1 MESKTLEKLGNKNMQ
16 HFYLREKKKT
26 TRVSS
31 LFFKALVIY
40 EAKPGNSGFIETGAD
55 VRL

>member
-1 MESKTLEKLGNKNMQ
+1 MESKTLKKLAV
-16 HFYLREKKKT
+16 RICSISIWEKKT
-26 TRVSS
+26 QVSS

>member
-1 MESKTLEKLGNKNMQ
+1 MESKTLKKLAV
-16 HFYLREKKKT
+16 RICSISIWEKKT
-26 TRVSS
+26 TQVSS